1 MCYYLP
7 SPWLQ
12 GIPTPGLEHNR
23 SSQTASQILHLN
35 FNQILEKLE
44 LIFQPKVYRKDQT
57 EIILVCEILQKSR
70 KVTTLSRK
78 LC

>member
-7 SPWLQ
+7 SAWPQ
-12 GIPTPGLEHNR
+12 GIPTPGLEHNQ
-23 SSQTASQILHLN
+23 SSQPASQILHLN